1 MQPKILFILHLPPPI
16 HGAAMVGKYIQDSK
30 LINEKFD
37 CRYINLST
45 SKNLQEIGKVG
56 ISKLTDYFK
65 LLVHIYRTVKKE
77 KTDLC
82 YVTPS
87 MRKLGFYK
95 DSLIIIML
103 KMMNVKIVAH
113 YHNKGLSK
121 WVDNPM
127 DNLFCRLFFKKL
139 KVILLAD
146 TLYPDIQKY
155 VERKNVFIC
164 PNGIS
169 KIQDVKGKKEKTL
182 PHILFLS
189 NMMKDKGV
197 WDLVNACKIIKEN
210 GVSFHCDFVGKWS
223 DIDETSFNEKI
234 KEDNLSS
241 NITAHGA
248 KYGNDK
254 NIFFENCDIFVFPTF
269 YFNECFPLVLL
280 EAMQQGIPCI
290 STNEGG
296 IPDIIENEETGYI
309 VSKHNPQELA
319 EKITLLIKNAELCKQ
334 MGEAGKKK
342 FEKEFTIEQFEKKFV
357 GILTCII
364 DQ

>member
-77 KTDLC
+77 KPDLC

-87 MRKLGFYK
+87 AYKLGFYK
-95 DSLIIIML
+95 EFITLML
-103 KMMNVKIVAH
+103 LKVMKEKVVVH
-113 YHNKGLSK
+113 YHNQGFSK
-121 WVDNPM
+121 WSRSFPHK
-127 DNLFCRLFFKKL
+127 LFCKIFFKRI
-139 KVILLAD
+139 KVILLSEG
-146 TLYPDIQKY
+146 LYQDIKDY
-155 VERKNVFIC
+155 VKRDNVLIC
-164 PNGIS
+164 PNGITEMEEGD
-169 KIQDVKGKKEKTL
+169 KTNIGKHDF
-182 PHILFLS
+182 HILFLS
-189 NMMKDKGV
+189 NMMKAKGV
-197 WDLVNACKIIKEN
+197 WDLLDACTIIKKN
-210 GVSFHCDFVGKWS
+210 GLSFKCDFIGKWS
-223 DIDETSFNEKI
+223 DINEITFNEKVR
-234 KEDNLSS
+234 ECNLSHYVK
-241 NITAHGA
+241 AYGV
-248 KYGNDK
+248 KYSKDK
-254 NIFFENCDIFVFPTF
+254 QPFFKNADCFVLPTH
-269 YFNECFPLVLL
+269 NECFPLVLL

-319 EKITLLIKNAELCKQ
+319 EKITLLIKNPELCKQ
-334 MGEAGKKK
+334 IGEAGKKK
-342 FEKEFTIEQFEKKFV
+342 FEKEFTIEQFEKRFV

>member
-1 MQPKILFILHLPPPI
+1 MQPKVLFILHLPPPI
-16 HGAAMVGKYIQDSK
+16 HGAAMMGKYIQDSRF
-30 LINEKFD
+30 INEKFD

-56 ISKLTDYFK
+56 ISKLADYFK
-65 LLVHIYRTVKKE
+65 LLVHIYRTSKRE
-77 KTDLC
+77 KPDLC

-95 DSLIIIML
+95 DFPIVMML
-103 KMMNVKIVAH
+103 KMMNIKIVTH
-113 YHNKGLSK
+113 HHNKGISK
-121 WVDNPM
+121 WANNSVDNF
-127 DNLFCRLFFKKL
+127 FCKLFFKKV

-155 VERKNVFIC
+155 VERKDVFIC

-169 KIQDVKGKKEKTL
+169 KEQEGTGKEEKTL

-197 WDLVNACKIIKEN
+197 WDLVNACKIMKGN
-210 GVSFHCDFVGKWS
+210 GVLFHCDFVGKWS
-223 DIDETSFNEKI
+223 DIDETSFYEKI

-248 KYGNDK
+248 KYGKDK
-254 NIFFENCDIFVFPTF
+254 NAFFEKCDVFVFPTF

-290 STNEGG
+290 STGEGG
-296 IPDIIENEETGYI
+296 IPTVIENGKTGYI
-309 VSKHNPQELA
+309 VNKHSPQELA
-319 EKITLLIKNAELCKQ
+319 EKITLLINNPKLCKQ
-334 MGEAGKKK
+334 MGEAGRRK
-342 FEKEFTIEQFEKKFV
+342 FEKQFTIEQFEKRFTE
-357 GILTCII
+357 ILSTII
-364 DQ
+364 QL